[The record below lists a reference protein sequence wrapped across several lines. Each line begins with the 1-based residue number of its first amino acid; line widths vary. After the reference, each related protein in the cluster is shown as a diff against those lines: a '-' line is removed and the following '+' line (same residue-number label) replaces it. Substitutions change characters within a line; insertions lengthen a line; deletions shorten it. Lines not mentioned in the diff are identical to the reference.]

1 MAYLKKQMIKE
12 LFRKKIFLALM
23 FLLTVLTSFM
33 YFFVHFSIDANL
45 KWLNKLPSLNEK
57 QAAYQNGLMSNTS
70 LASDMLLG
78 FLALTSFVFAFVFV
92 RFYREHQ
99 KQIGAFKALGFTGRD
114 INSVFWK
121 VTFVMSLTGGVIG
134 LIGGFF
140 ASDILISANREAYL
154 ISGIRKG
161 ISGLSICGGI
171 LVPGLVLTMITAASW
186 LVVGKQDA
194 GTLMTGIRKSDYTK
208 TLILADRISGMFPVK
223 MQLPMRLALRNPVA
237 AGLIIVSVMMVSV
250 MFLLGFSLNQ
260 SSERLKESQLIG
272 HNYNYQEEFDTVI
285 HGEKE
290 KLAIRYLKESVT
302 LDNGRKTIDFSLV
315 GMDEDAQV
323 YEFLDE
329 KGGMVAYPG
338 EQEIVIG
345 KQLEEVYGFHLGDE
359 ITVSGEKGSAVFR
372 VSGVAFNATTGNAYV
387 SLNAMQ
393 KLLGVSKDAYNGIY
407 CVEEKAG
414 KAGITRAERLDAL
427 QRDTVS
433 NRVSAVIVQV
443 MGCVIGCILLFLA
456 LLINFQSAADEMH
469 ILQLL
474 GYQRKEIHRMLID
487 IYKPLIAGA
496 FLLTLPLALG
506 IVKAL
511 LRGMSRQIGDYMMFQ
526 THVAVW
532 GLIIV
537 VIFVIYLL
545 VQLCFQIGIRREMQK
560 ENNS

>member
-57 QAAYQNGLMSNTS
+57 QAAYQNGLMSNAS

-78 FLALTSFVFAFVFV
+78 FLALTGFVFAFVFV

-302 LDNGRKTIDFSLV
+302 LDNGRRKLDFSLV
-315 GMDEDAQV
+315 GMDEDVQV

-345 KQLEEVYGFHLGDE
+345 KQMEEVYGFHLGDE

-414 KAGITRAERLDAL
+414 KAGITRAERLDEL

>member
-78 FLALTSFVFAFVFV
+78 FLALTGFVFAFVFV

-315 GMDEDAQV
+315 GMDEDVQV

-329 KGGMVAYPG
+329 KGGKVAYPG

-414 KAGITRAERLDAL
+414 KAGITRAERLDEL

>member
-57 QAAYQNGLMSNTS
+57 QAAYQNGLMSNAS

-78 FLALTSFVFAFVFV
+78 FLALTGFVFAFVFV

-414 KAGITRAERLDAL
+414 KAGITRAERLDEL

-560 ENNS
+560 GNNS

>member
-78 FLALTSFVFAFVFV
+78 FLALTGFVFAFMFV

-315 GMDEDAQV
+315 GIDEDAQV

-329 KGGMVAYPG
+329 KGGKVAYPG

-414 KAGITRAERLDAL
+414 KAGITRAERLDEL

>member
-78 FLALTSFVFAFVFV
+78 FLALTGFVFAFVFV

-345 KQLEEVYGFHLGDE
+345 KQMEEVYGFHLGDE

-414 KAGITRAERLDAL
+414 KAGITRAERLDEL

>member
-78 FLALTSFVFAFVFV
+78 FLALTGFVFAFVFV

-161 ISGLSICGGI
+161 ISGLSVCGGI

-315 GMDEDAQV
+315 GMDEDVQV

-414 KAGITRAERLDAL
+414 KAGITRAERLDEL

>member
-70 LASDMLLG
+70 LASDMILG
-78 FLALTSFVFAFVFV
+78 FLALTGFVFAFMFV

-315 GMDEDAQV
+315 GIDEDAQV

-329 KGGMVAYPG
+329 KGGKVAYPG

-414 KAGITRAERLDAL
+414 KAGITRAERLDEL

>member
-57 QAAYQNGLMSNTS
+57 QAAYQNGLMSNAS

-302 LDNGRKTIDFSLV
+302 LDNGRRKLDFSLV
-315 GMDEDAQV
+315 GMDEDVQV

-414 KAGITRAERLDAL
+414 KAGITRAERLDEL

-560 ENNS
+560 GNNS

>member
-302 LDNGRKTIDFSLV
+302 LDNGRRKLDFSLV

-329 KGGMVAYPG
+329 KGGKVAYPG

-345 KQLEEVYGFHLGDE
+345 KQMEEVYGFHLGDE

-414 KAGITRAERLDAL
+414 KAGITRAERLDEL

>member
-78 FLALTSFVFAFVFV
+78 FLALTGFVFAFVFV

-161 ISGLSICGGI
+161 ISGLSVCGGI
-171 LVPGLVLTMITAASW
+171 LVPGLVLTMITVVSW

-315 GMDEDAQV
+315 GMDEDVQV

-329 KGGMVAYPG
+329 KGGKVAYPG
-338 EQEIVIG
+338 EQKIVIG

-414 KAGITRAERLDAL
+414 KAGITRAERLDEL

-560 ENNS
+560 GNNS

>member
-57 QAAYQNGLMSNTS
+57 QAAYQNGLMSNAS

-78 FLALTSFVFAFVFV
+78 FLALTGFVFAFVFV

-329 KGGMVAYPG
+329 KGGKVAYPG

-414 KAGITRAERLDAL
+414 KAGITRAERLDEL

-443 MGCVIGCILLFLA
+443 TGCVIGCILLFLA

>member
-161 ISGLSICGGI
+161 ISGLSVCGGI
-171 LVPGLVLTMITAASW
+171 LVPGLVLTMITVVSW

-414 KAGITRAERLDAL
+414 KAGITRAERLDEL

>member
-414 KAGITRAERLDAL
+414 KAGITRAERLDEL

>member
-161 ISGLSICGGI
+161 ISGLSVCGGI

-329 KGGMVAYPG
+329 KGGKVAYPG
-338 EQEIVIG
+338 EQKIVIG

-414 KAGITRAERLDAL
+414 KAGITRAERLDEL

>member
-78 FLALTSFVFAFVFV
+78 FLALTGFVFAFVFV

-329 KGGMVAYPG
+329 KGGKVAYPG

>member
-78 FLALTSFVFAFVFV
+78 FLALTGFVFAFVFV

-414 KAGITRAERLDAL
+414 KAGITRAERLDEL

>member
-78 FLALTSFVFAFVFV
+78 FLALTGFVFAFVFV

-161 ISGLSICGGI
+161 ISGLSVCGGI

-315 GMDEDAQV
+315 GMDEDVQV

-329 KGGMVAYPG
+329 KGGKVAYPG
-338 EQEIVIG
+338 EQKIVIG

-414 KAGITRAERLDAL
+414 KAGITRAERLDEL

-560 ENNS
+560 GNNS

>member
-78 FLALTSFVFAFVFV
+78 FLALTGFVFAFMFV

-315 GMDEDAQV
+315 DIDEDAQV

-329 KGGMVAYPG
+329 KGGKVAYPG

-414 KAGITRAERLDAL
+414 KAGITRAERLDEL

>member
-78 FLALTSFVFAFVFV
+78 FLALTGFVFAFVFV

-161 ISGLSICGGI
+161 ISGLSVCGGI
-171 LVPGLVLTMITAASW
+171 LVPGLVLTMITVVSW

-302 LDNGRKTIDFSLV
+302 LDNGRRKLDFSLV

-414 KAGITRAERLDAL
+414 KAGITRAERLDEL

>member
-78 FLALTSFVFAFVFV
+78 FLALTGFVFAFVFV

-329 KGGMVAYPG
+329 KGGKVAYPG
-338 EQEIVIG
+338 EQKIVIG

-414 KAGITRAERLDAL
+414 KAGITRAERLDEL

>member
-57 QAAYQNGLMSNTS
+57 QAAYQNGLMSNAS

-78 FLALTSFVFAFVFV
+78 FLALTGFVFAFVFV

-194 GTLMTGIRKSDYTK
+194 GTLMTGIRKSDDTQ

-315 GMDEDAQV
+315 GMDEDVQV

-414 KAGITRAERLDAL
+414 KAGITRAERLDEL

>member
-1 MAYLKKQMIKE
+1 
-12 LFRKKIFLALM
+12 M

-57 QAAYQNGLMSNTS
+57 QAAYQNGLMSNAS

-78 FLALTSFVFAFVFV
+78 FLALTGFVFAFVFV

-302 LDNGRKTIDFSLV
+302 LDNGRRKLDFSLV
-315 GMDEDAQV
+315 GMDEDVQV

-345 KQLEEVYGFHLGDE
+345 KQMEEVYGFHLGDE

-414 KAGITRAERLDAL
+414 KAGITRAERLDEL

>member
-78 FLALTSFVFAFVFV
+78 FLALTGFVFAFVFV

-154 ISGIRKG
+154 ISVIRKG
-161 ISGLSICGGI
+161 ISGLSVCGGI

-345 KQLEEVYGFHLGDE
+345 KQMEEVYGFHLGDE

-414 KAGITRAERLDAL
+414 KAGITRAERLDEL

>member
-78 FLALTSFVFAFVFV
+78 FLALTGFVFAFVFV

-161 ISGLSICGGI
+161 ISGLSVCGGI
-171 LVPGLVLTMITAASW
+171 LVPGLVLTMITVVSW

-302 LDNGRKTIDFSLV
+302 LDNGRRKLDFSLV
-315 GMDEDAQV
+315 GMDEDVQV

-345 KQLEEVYGFHLGDE
+345 KQMEEVYGFHSGDE

-414 KAGITRAERLDAL
+414 KAGITRAERLDEL

>member
-414 KAGITRAERLDAL
+414 KAGITRAERLDEL

-560 ENNS
+560 GNNS

>member
-78 FLALTSFVFAFVFV
+78 FLALTGFVFAFVFV

-161 ISGLSICGGI
+161 ISGLSVCGGI
-171 LVPGLVLTMITAASW
+171 LVPGLVLTMITVVSW

>member
-78 FLALTSFVFAFVFV
+78 FLALTGFVFAFVFV

-315 GMDEDAQV
+315 GMDEDVQV

-329 KGGMVAYPG
+329 KGGKVAYPG
-338 EQEIVIG
+338 EQKIVIG

-414 KAGITRAERLDAL
+414 KAGITRAERLDEL

-560 ENNS
+560 GNNS

>member
-57 QAAYQNGLMSNTS
+57 QAAYQNGLMSNAS

-78 FLALTSFVFAFVFV
+78 FLALTGFVFAFVFV

-161 ISGLSICGGI
+161 ISGLSVCGGI

-414 KAGITRAERLDAL
+414 KAGITRAERLDEL

-560 ENNS
+560 GNNS